1 MQYVFGMHDSKALS
15 HQVEAPANKVF
26 AEVAAA
32 FKDDI
37 SHSAAFH
44 ELEDDPDAP
53 LVVPDAL
60 AADQLLAVQVLD

>member
-1 MQYVFGMHDSKALS
+1 MQYVLGMHGSQALC
-15 HQVEAPANKVF
+15 HLVEAPANKVF

-32 FKDDI
+32 FQDDFGD
-37 SHSAAFH
+37 SAALH

-53 LVVPDAL
+53 LVVPHAL